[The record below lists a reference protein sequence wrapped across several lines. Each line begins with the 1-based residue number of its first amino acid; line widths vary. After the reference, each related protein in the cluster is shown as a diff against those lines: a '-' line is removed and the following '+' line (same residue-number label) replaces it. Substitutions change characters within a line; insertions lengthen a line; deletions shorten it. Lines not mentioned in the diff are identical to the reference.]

1 VRVLVWH
8 KLSAPFRK
16 EHQQHRLHQP
26 PPASATALRSA
37 LRWTRLLRCLPPIL
51 HTPLSLLFCVVV
63 WVYDI
68 CTQKDPAG
76 LHPQV
81 LLLLLLLPA
90 ATITSCPPLTMRSS
104 ANSNIRHIQARAA
117 AQVVSTARNVLP
129 AWTASYFLPASTPSP
144 SSSPSSPSSPHPLD
158 HPDSPSSPTQ
168 HPPDGASA
176 TAATDPASV
185 DPSRRDRLAGFDVLR
200 GQDVLVSAKDDTF
213 TVFHVGDRAGDLEE
227 LCAYTCSHPILAVK
241 VSSLQFVYPTRAYL
255 L

>member
-1 VRVLVWH
+1 LPERCVRVLVWH

-16 EHQQHRLHQP
+16 EHQQHTPHQP
-26 PPASATALRSA
+26 PPLSATAPRSA

-81 LLLLLLLPA
+81 LHLLPA
-90 ATITSCPPLTMRSS
+90 APTSCPRLMMRSS

-129 AWTASYFLPASTPSP
+129 AWTASYFLPATTASP
-144 SSSPSSPSSPHPLD
+144 SSSPSSPSSPHPLN
-158 HPDSPSSPTQ
+158 PDSPSSPTEY
-168 HPPDGASA
+168 PTDGVSTA
-176 TAATDPASV
+176 AATDPASV
-185 DPSRRDRLAGFDVLR
+185 DPSLRDRFAGFDVLR
-200 GQDVLVSAKDDTF
+200 GQDVLVSVKEDTF
-213 TVFHVGDRAGDLEE
+213 TIFHVGDRAGDLEE

-241 VSSLQFVYPTRAYL
+241 VSSHQFASPTRAYL